1 MSRINVMDQDEFQQ
15 RVQDVFSRIAETL
28 ERSFGPFGSNTFV
41 SRYPDLYTTK
51 DGFSIMKTIE
61 FDDHIDTIIKD
72 MIFGICA
79 RLNEAVGDGTTT
91 ATVATSKIYESY
103 IEDYKASLGKMH
115 VSSRDLLKMFQTVKD
130 EIVHHLQSVATPI
143 DFENDPENALKMIR
157 SVVSIASNND
167 EELTDLITSAYQESN
182 GTATIDVILPES
194 GKTNIKKVEGYHAKV
209 NLMDAIYFNNDNKT
223 MQGENANVLILDHK
237 LDQKF
242 YRLVLKPLVEKCR
255 ALNRH
260 LILIAPFYDN
270 MVLDSTIRYELVAEF
285 RAFKKPP
292 VLVLTQCSFS
302 TGYDR
307 KRLNDLA
314 MLLNTELMT
323 SELASQIAK
332 LMEQDFGN
340 MDKIFSFS
348 GEYFKDGDTFRLGV
362 SNKFELAADGSV
374 FSNIQCN
381 KEIYDIYLQ
390 EAKGDYLNACE
401 RNRSLGT
408 STAEPFEA
416 LKRYNALLMNAY
428 RLEIGGQSK
437 IVQRYNK
444 DVADDA
450 VQAAKSALDNG
461 VILGCNI
468 DTMAFLDE
476 REDELARTDDELK
489 QIVYS
494 MLANGFRNVIDV
506 ILGNA
511 DVDRMMDRSMFY
523 SQGLT
528 FSLPNMITVDA
539 EVFAK
544 KGIEV
549 MDDMNPISGRFFCAS
564 DLIAKFCTHNHC
576 VFDPVEKKFTRD
588 IINSARTDIEIL
600 TAAIDLVSLLISGNQ
615 MVIFDQFIREQK

>member
-103 IEDYKASLGKMH
+103 IEDYKASLDKMH

-270 MVLDSTIRYELVAEF
+270 MVLDSTIRYELVTEF
-285 RAFKKPP
+285 RAAKKPP

-340 MDKIFSFS
+340 MDKIFSFN

-476 REDELARTDDELK
+476 REDELSKTDDELK

-494 MLANGFRNVIDV
+494 MLANGFQNVIDV

-549 MDDMNPISGRFFCAS
+549 MDEMKPISGRFFSAS
-564 DLIAKFCTHNHC
+564 DLIAKFCTRNHC